1 MGGVAV
7 VVGVVV
13 VADAGADD
21 VSPIVCSS
29 FGRLGLEVSMVSSLI
44 FSCLM

>member
-13 VADAGADD
+13 VADADD